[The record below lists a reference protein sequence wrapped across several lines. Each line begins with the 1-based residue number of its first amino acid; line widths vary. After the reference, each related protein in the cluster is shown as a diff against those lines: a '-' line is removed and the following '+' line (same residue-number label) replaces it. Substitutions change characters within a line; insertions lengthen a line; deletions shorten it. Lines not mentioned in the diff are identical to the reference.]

1 MQHSES
7 QVPSANEQL
16 LWLMMI
22 DTKVAKAAL
31 ELLNGCDLR
40 RKHVIVKYAQGSKSP
55 SLPLVA
61 TSSEKAP
68 IRSRKQK
75 YLGKNMIP

>member
-1 MQHSES
+1 MHHSES

-22 DTKVAKAAL
+22 DTEAAKVEL
-31 ELLNGCDLR
+31 ELLNGCNLR
-40 RKHVIVKYAQGSKSP
+40 GKPMIIEYARGSKSP

-61 TSSEKAP
+61 KQGEKAL
-68 IRSRKQK
+68 IRLRKQK
-75 YLGKNMIP
+75 SLGKHIIP